1 MKIILSHFRL
11 TALVFASL
19 AGLSALARAQEAG
32 WTNAAWRDSVWESR
46 GCSNDARGQWFRDA
60 KFGAFIHFGLYS
72 ELGGYWHGQ
81 GPYDPAEQIM
91 GLGQRKAVI
100 PWDQY
105 EKEVGGAFNPAKFN
119 AQQWVGL
126 IKKAGQKYVIV
137 TAKHHDGFCMFR
149 TATTSY
155 NVVDSTPF
163 ARDVIKELADE
174 CKKQG
179 IVFCVYYS
187 IGDWAAA
194 NVMAPAYTSYHD
206 YMRAQLKEL
215 LGNYGDI
222 KMLWFDNY
230 WYVNNQWTSDQAH
243 ATDLYAYIR
252 SISPNTLVNDR
263 VGRGNR
269 STDGDYATPE
279 NQLAGSRQSRY
290 FEVVMTDTTDDNWGW
305 VSTAN
310 NYRRPADLIR
320 NLIDCASKGGNF
332 VLNVGPTASGEF
344 PPQHIAIIDAIW
356 QMDLDQRRSHLRH
369 GSRPRMFRGGD
380 QQFPMLRHPECQE
393 YFPSCHPLALPWRPR
408 NCAHRPNRPAQAG
421 NAGHIL
427 GQTGLHQCGRRQRH
441 CPENQTAGPDR
452 SLRHRVEVDIPPVMF
467 WIARLA
473 PFDYYYSVTARIHI
487 YEKDIRIRAS
497 RFLHVRLMF
506 RRFRP
511 GLQDRHRRFG
521 QCPRLVL
528 LIQAG
533 KDGLLQQGRG
543 V

>member
-344 PPQHIAIIDAIW
+344 PPQHIAIIDAMGKWTSTNGEAIYATV
-356 QMDLDQRRSHLRH
+356 
-369 GSRPRMFRGGD
+369 PA
-380 QQFPMLRHPECQE
+380 PECSVEATNNFQC
-393 YFPSCHPLALPWRPR
+393 YATRNAKNIFLHVTRWPSPGGQGIVRIA
-408 NCAHRPNRPAQAG
+408 
-421 NAGHIL
+421 
-427 GQTGLHQCGRRQRH
+427 QTGLLKL
-441 CPENQTAGPDR
+441 EMLDTFLDKPDYTSAVEDNATVLKIKQPAR
-452 SLRHRVEVDIPPVMF
+452 TDPYATVLKLTFLR
-467 WIARLA
+467 
-473 PFDYYYSVTARIHI
+473 
-487 YEKDIRIRAS
+487 
-497 RFLHVRLMF
+497 
-506 RRFRP
+506 
-511 GLQDRHRRFG
+511 
-521 QCPRLVL
+521 
-528 LIQAG
+528 
-533 KDGLLQQGRG
+533 
-543 V
+543 

>member
-1 MKIILSHFRL
+1 MS
-11 TALVFASL
+11 
-19 AGLSALARAQEAG
+19 
-32 WTNAAWRDSVWESR
+32 SR
-46 GCSNDARGQWFRDA
+46 NW
-60 KFGAFIHFGLYS
+60 
-72 ELGGYWHGQ
+72 
-81 GPYDPAEQIM
+81 P
-91 GLGQRKAVI
+91 
-100 PWDQY
+100 
-105 EKEVGGAFNPAKFN
+105 N
-119 AQQWVGL
+119 
-126 IKKAGQKYVIV
+126 
-137 TAKHHDGFCMFR
+137 
-149 TATTSY
+149 
-155 NVVDSTPF
+155 
-163 ARDVIKELADE
+163 E

-269 STDGDYATPE
+269 STNGDYATPE

-344 PPQHIAIIDAIW
+344 PPQHIAIIDAMGKWTSTNGEAIYATVPAPNVPW
-356 QMDLDQRRSHLRH
+356 RQPTISNVT
-369 GSRPRMFRGGD
+369 P
-380 QQFPMLRHPECQE
+380 PECQNI
-393 YFPSCHPLALPWRPR
+393 FLHVTRWPIPWRPR